1 MKKLIFIIFFPINSL
16 FAFEVTCNFEEVYSN
31 SEVQQGVFLI
41 KDDMLR
47 YQYYDQDLFTIIAK
61 NNKYFLIN
69 NISKTVQRINEK
81 TEALDILMDI
91 ISDFPELDSA
101 YKRNDLIIKLEKSS
115 DEFIKRISI
124 NSKEADLSINIIN
137 CRYDE
142 IEKKYFRHF
151 NFEEYPEQ

>member
-1 MKKLIFIIFFPINSL
+1 M

-69 NISKTVQRINEK
+69 NFSKTVQRVNEK
-81 TEALDILMDI
+81 TEPLDILMDI
-91 ISDFPELDSA
+91 ISDFPELDSV
-101 YKRNDLIIKLEKSS
+101 YERDDLIIKLEKSS

-124 NSKEADLSINIIN
+124 NSKEANLSINMIN
-137 CRYDE
+137 CSYDE
-142 IEKKYFRHF
+142 IEKNILDILTLK
-151 NFEEYPEQ
+151 NIQNNS